1 MQRDVL
7 EPGSKFPLQFF
18 NAGFTA
24 RAASESTDSVLIR
37 KVKRLQERFAGQIK
51 RFIILPYLDKQGMK
65 IKSKDIQVFFETPQK
80 QVETIADI
88 TTAFRDNILKRSE
101 ARKWFISNT
110 DVDVNQDDMEDLPPI
125 TSVTPTDQLQDNRED
140 PEKEIVM
147 KTPDDT
153 EESINLKSQIKEIQ
167 FKYKSLEREL
177 NASDKR
183 NQTKEI
189 MDLIRSMNNE

>member
-1 MQRDVL
+1 
-7 EPGSKFPLQFF
+7 
-18 NAGFTA
+18 
-24 RAASESTDSVLIR
+24 
-37 KVKRLQERFAGQIK
+37 
-51 RFIILPYLDKQGMK
+51 MK

-147 KTPDDT
+147 KTPDNI